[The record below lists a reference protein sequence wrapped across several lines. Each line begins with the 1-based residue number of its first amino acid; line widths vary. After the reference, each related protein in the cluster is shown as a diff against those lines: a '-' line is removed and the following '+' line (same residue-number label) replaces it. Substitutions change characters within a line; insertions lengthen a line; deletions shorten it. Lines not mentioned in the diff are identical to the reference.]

1 MTREP
6 RPARRRVNAVL
17 LLDKPRGLTSNGA
30 LQAVRRL
37 FAVAKGGHT
46 GTLDPLATGLL
57 PICLGEAT
65 KFAQALL
72 EADKRYVAEIL
83 LGIRTDTADAE
94 GNVIARRPSSVTRTQ
109 AEAAL
114 ASFRGDIMQI
124 PPMHS
129 ALKRDGKPL
138 YELARQGISV
148 ERAPRAVRIHSIEMR
163 RFEGERLQIEVHCS
177 KGTYIRSLADDIG
190 EMLGCGAHLTGLRR
204 TAIADFDVGDAVALD
219 KLQLLDAVSRDACL
233 LPVDS
238 LLRGLARVELTA
250 LQTERFRHGQAL
262 ALSGLPSDGVCR
274 VYGDGHFIGVAE
286 YRSSALLVPLRLV
299 AES

>member
-6 RPARRRVNAVL
+6 RPARRRVDGVL
-17 LLDKPRGLTSNGA
+17 LLDKPQGLTSNGA

-37 FAVAKGGHT
+37 FAAAKAGHT

-72 EADKRYVAEIL
+72 EADKRYLAEIL
-83 LGIRTDTADAE
+83 LGTRTDSGDAE
-94 GNVIARRPSSVTRTQ
+94 GNVIARRPSNVTRNQ

-114 ASFRGDIMQI
+114 ACFRGDITQV
-124 PPMHS
+124 PPMYS

-138 YELARQGISV
+138 YALARQGISV
-148 ERAPRAVRIHSIEMR
+148 ERAPRAVRIHSVELL

-190 EMLGCGAHLTGLRR
+190 EMLGCGAHLTNLRR
-204 TAIADFDVGDAVALD
+204 TAIADFSVDHAVTLEALQ
-219 KLQLLDAVSRDACL
+219 QLDGESRDACL

-238 LLRGLARVELTA
+238 LLRGWARVELTA
-250 LQTERFRHGQAL
+250 LQAERFRHGQCL

-274 VYGDGHFIGVAE
+274 VYGDSRFIGIAE
-286 YRSSALLVPLRLV
+286 YRSDAQLVPLRLI